1 MSVTEQTRSVVWNEL
16 FDVARTARYYDGAVK
31 KYAFRRYVVRFLAAL
46 GAMGAFTVSVDILP
60 EPLQVLAPVFPL
72 ALLVVLV
79 VDMTTR
85 FDAQLALLT
94 RARHDYNRLEG
105 DWKILWASA
114 SAPDTAEADIVAR
127 INELR
132 DAEQMVAAWVG
143 GPQVG
148 TMKRLRDRIDAETY
162 QAIKGQY
169 AA

>member
-1 MSVTEQTRSVVWNEL
+1 MSATEQTKSVVWNEL
-16 FDVARTARYYDGAVK
+16 FDVARTARYYDRAVK
-31 KYAFRRYVVRFLAAL
+31 KYTFRRYVVRFLAAL

-85 FDAQLALLT
+85 FDAQVALFT

-114 SAPDTAEADIVAR
+114 SAAETTEAEVVAR
-127 INELR
+127 IKELR

-143 GPQVG
+143 GAQVG
-148 TMKRLRDRIDAETY
+148 TMKRLRDRIDTETY
-162 QAIKGQY
+162 KAIKGQY

>member
-1 MSVTEQTRSVVWNEL
+1 MSATEQTKSVVWNEL

-31 KYAFRRYVVRFLAAL
+31 KYTFRRYVVRFLAAL

-85 FDAQLALLT
+85 FDAQVALFT

-114 SAPDTAEADIVAR
+114 SAAETTEAEVVAR
-127 INELR
+127 IKELR

-143 GPQVG
+143 GAQVG
-148 TMKRLRDRIDAETY
+148 TMKRLRDRIDTETY
-162 QAIKGQY
+162 KAIKGQY